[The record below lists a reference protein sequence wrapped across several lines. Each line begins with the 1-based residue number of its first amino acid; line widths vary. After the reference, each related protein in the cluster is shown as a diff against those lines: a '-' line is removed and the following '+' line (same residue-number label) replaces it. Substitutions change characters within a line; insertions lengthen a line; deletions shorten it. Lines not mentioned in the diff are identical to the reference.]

1 MDIRYARSGD
11 VSIAYQV
18 EGSGPDLVLVTGWA
32 SHLEYARSH
41 PLVDQAYARL
51 ARFSRLITFD
61 KRGTGLSDRV
71 ADLPDLQTRMD
82 DVRAVM
88 DAAGSSRAAL
98 FGFSE
103 GVPMSLLFAASHPGR
118 VSHLVLCGSMARAT
132 ATPDYPWAPEPEGLE
147 MNLEFVYEWWGSGVA
162 LEVFA
167 PSLADDPAFTE
178 WWRGFER
185 NAASPGAMIQLIKM
199 FQGIDV
205 RALLPSIQVPT
216 LMIHRKGD
224 RVANYRGAR
233 WMAEQIPGAR
243 YVELPGQDHL
253 PFAGD
258 ASRLFDEIEEFVT
271 GLKPTTV
278 LDRVL
283 ATCLFTDVV
292 GSTELAAR
300 LGDAR
305 WSALLERHRASVR
318 RLLERFRGREVKTIG
333 DGFLITFDGPARGV
347 ACAQAIVAEAAEAG
361 LEIRAGLHI
370 GEVELHPDDVAGL
383 AVHIAARICA
393 LAQGG
398 QVLVS
403 STIKDLTAG
412 SGLSLQPAGEHD
424 LKGVP
429 GRWALFSA
437 V

>member
-41 PLVDQAYARL
+41 PLVDQAYKRL
-51 ARFSRLITFD
+51 ASFSRLITFD

-132 ATPDYPWAPEPEGLE
+132 ATRDYPWAPEPEGVE

-167 PSLADDPAFTE
+167 PSLADDQAFAE
-178 WWRGFER
+178 WWRAFER

-205 RALLPSIQVPT
+205 RGLLPSIQVPT

-258 ASRLFDEIEEFVT
+258 SSRLFDEIEEFVT
-271 GLKPTTV
+271 GHKPTTV

-292 GSTELAAR
+292 GSTERAAR

-318 RLLERFRGREVKTIG
+318 RLLERFRGRVIKTIG
-333 DGFLITFDGPARGV
+333 DGFLIIFDGPARGV
-347 ACAQAIVAEAAEAG
+347 ACAQAIVAEAAASG

-370 GEVELHPDDVAGL
+370 GEVELHPDDVSGL

-403 STIKDLTAG
+403 STIRDLTAG
-412 SGLSLQPAGEHD
+412 SGLTLQPAGEHT

-429 GRWALFSA
+429 GRWALFLA
-437 V
+437 A